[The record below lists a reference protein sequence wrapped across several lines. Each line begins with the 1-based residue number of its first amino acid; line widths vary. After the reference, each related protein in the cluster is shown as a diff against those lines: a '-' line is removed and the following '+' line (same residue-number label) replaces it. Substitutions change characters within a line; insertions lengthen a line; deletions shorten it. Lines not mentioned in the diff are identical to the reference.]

1 VRVAVVADI
10 HANLEAFRSV
20 LEDARTGGPI
30 DAVWS
35 LGDLVGYG
43 PEPSACIA
51 LLRSYPHWTVAGNHD
66 LAATGAIGIDDFNPF
81 AAEAARWTASTL
93 SEVEKLWLRGLPEVL
108 VQDDFTLV
116 HGSLRDPV
124 WEYLV
129 SPAAA
134 EAHFALQTTP
144 FSLVGHSH
152 IPLCFKENGAWVDA
166 EALQDGETVE
176 LGGNRLILNP
186 GGVGQPRDGDSRAS
200 YATLDTEA
208 RRWQL
213 HRVAY
218 NIAATQRK
226 MLAVGLPEYLIERLA
241 RGR

>member
-1 VRVAVVADI
+1 VRVVVVADI
-10 HANLEAFRSV
+10 HANLEAFQSV
-20 LEDARTGGPI
+20 LEDALGDGPI

-43 PEPSACIA
+43 PEPSACIR
-51 LLRSYPHWTVAGNHD
+51 LLRSHPQVAVAGNHD

-81 AAEAARWTASTL
+81 AAEAARWTANAL
-93 SEVEKLWLRGLPEVL
+93 SEEEKTWLRGLPEVL
-108 VQDDFTLV
+108 VQEDFTLV

-134 EAHFALQTTP
+134 EAHLALQRTP

-152 IPLCFKENGAWVDA
+152 IPLCFKENGRWIDA
-166 EALQDGETVE
+166 QALQDGATVDF
-176 LGGNRLILNP
+176 GDSRLVLNP
-186 GGVGQPRDGDSRAS
+186 GSVGQPRDGDLRAS
-200 YATLDTEA
+200 YAILDTEA

-213 HRVAY
+213 HRFPY

-226 MLAVGLPEYLIERLA
+226 MMAAGLPEYLIERLA